1 MVAAWNFQAKT
12 STLNSVGSTQ
22 RSLQNRSIPSSSM
35 ASSRSS
41 LYLLNNSPIL
51 WSEDSSAL
59 ETESFFVSPG
69 NVEGW
74 LDSTAVSAFFVPFTR
89 ISPEDFPQ
97 AEVWSSLWTALL
109 LLCDLLPDSLSP
121 FLLPRVD
128 EGFLHFVTHWPM
140 MLQAQLLEQS
150 PHRRTPSQLLFNTFH
165 HAISG
170 SQLTWKTVSEWNSCF
185 STKNIVSIKCGITFT
200 SKRQTSGYLSFA
212 YWKGAVYGKLAH
224 AVNFRQ
230 FQPASPRNQCSS
242 LSGCSILMGPNKGNS

>member
-59 ETESFFVSPG
+59 VTQSFFVSPE
-69 NVEGW
+69 NVGGW
-74 LDSTAVSAFFVPFTR
+74 LDSTAASVFFVPFTS

-97 AEVWSSLWTALL
+97 AEPWSSLWTALL
-109 LLCDLLPDSLSP
+109 LLWDLLPDSLSP
-121 FLLPRVD
+121 FLLPRVE

-140 MLQAQLLEQS
+140 MLQAQPLERS
-150 PHRRTPSQLLFNTFH
+150 PCCRTPSQLLFNTSH

-170 SQLTWKTVSEWNSCF
+170 SQLTWKTVSESNCCF
-185 STKNIVSIKCGITFT
+185 STKNIASIKCGITFA
-200 SKRQTSGYLSFA
+200 SKRLTSGYLSFA
-212 YWKGAVYGKLAH
+212 YWKGVVYRRLAY
-224 AVNFRQ
+224 AINFRQ
-230 FQPASPRNQCSS
+230 FQAVLPRNQCSS
-242 LSGCSILMGPNKGNS
+242 LSGCSILTGPNKGNS